1 MVGKKKTG
9 ELRNLPTTDTKV
21 NRRRSQAKTSS
32 ASQPDTARTNTNTG
46 DGARTTQRKQREV
59 FILEDFILKNLQG
72 GKISG
77 TAKVKISLFPGCS
90 MQDMRDHI
98 KSISRKNPDEIVI
111 HVGTN
116 SLRPSETSLRDCGEE
131 ISNLTH
137 MINEESSAELTT
149 SDLVSRSDNENQA
162 LKYLA

>member
-1 MVGKKKTG
+1 
-9 ELRNLPTTDTKV
+9 
-21 NRRRSQAKTSS
+21 
-32 ASQPDTARTNTNTG
+32 
-46 DGARTTQRKQREV
+46 
-59 FILEDFILKNLQG
+59 
-72 GKISG
+72 
-77 TAKVKISLFPGCS
+77 

-116 SLRPSETSLRDCGEE
+116 SLRPSETSLRDCGED

>member
-1 MVGKKKTG
+1 
-9 ELRNLPTTDTKV
+9 
-21 NRRRSQAKTSS
+21 
-32 ASQPDTARTNTNTG
+32 
-46 DGARTTQRKQREV
+46 
-59 FILEDFILKNLQG
+59 
-72 GKISG
+72 
-77 TAKVKISLFPGCS
+77 

-116 SLRPSETSLRDCGEE
+116 SLRPSETSLRDCGAE

-149 SDLVSRSDNENQA
+149 SDLFTRSDNENQA

>member
-1 MVGKKKTG
+1 
-9 ELRNLPTTDTKV
+9 
-21 NRRRSQAKTSS
+21 
-32 ASQPDTARTNTNTG
+32 
-46 DGARTTQRKQREV
+46 
-59 FILEDFILKNLQG
+59 
-72 GKISG
+72 
-77 TAKVKISLFPGCS
+77 

-162 LKYLA
+162 LST

>member
-1 MVGKKKTG
+1 
-9 ELRNLPTTDTKV
+9 
-21 NRRRSQAKTSS
+21 
-32 ASQPDTARTNTNTG
+32 
-46 DGARTTQRKQREV
+46 
-59 FILEDFILKNLQG
+59 
-72 GKISG
+72 
-77 TAKVKISLFPGCS
+77 

-116 SLRPSETSLRDCGEE
+116 SLRPSETSLRDCGED
-131 ISNLTH
+131 IINLTH

>member
-1 MVGKKKTG
+1 
-9 ELRNLPTTDTKV
+9 
-21 NRRRSQAKTSS
+21 
-32 ASQPDTARTNTNTG
+32 
-46 DGARTTQRKQREV
+46 
-59 FILEDFILKNLQG
+59 
-72 GKISG
+72 
-77 TAKVKISLFPGCS
+77 

-149 SDLVSRSDNENQA
+149 SDLFTRSNNENQA

>member
-1 MVGKKKTG
+1 
-9 ELRNLPTTDTKV
+9 
-21 NRRRSQAKTSS
+21 
-32 ASQPDTARTNTNTG
+32 
-46 DGARTTQRKQREV
+46 
-59 FILEDFILKNLQG
+59 
-72 GKISG
+72 
-77 TAKVKISLFPGCS
+77 

>member
-1 MVGKKKTG
+1 
-9 ELRNLPTTDTKV
+9 
-21 NRRRSQAKTSS
+21 
-32 ASQPDTARTNTNTG
+32 
-46 DGARTTQRKQREV
+46 
-59 FILEDFILKNLQG
+59 
-72 GKISG
+72 
-77 TAKVKISLFPGCS
+77 
-90 MQDMRDHI
+90 MQDIRDHI

>member
-1 MVGKKKTG
+1 
-9 ELRNLPTTDTKV
+9 
-21 NRRRSQAKTSS
+21 
-32 ASQPDTARTNTNTG
+32 
-46 DGARTTQRKQREV
+46 
-59 FILEDFILKNLQG
+59 
-72 GKISG
+72 
-77 TAKVKISLFPGCS
+77 

-111 HVGTN
+111 HAGTN

>member
-1 MVGKKKTG
+1 
-9 ELRNLPTTDTKV
+9 
-21 NRRRSQAKTSS
+21 
-32 ASQPDTARTNTNTG
+32 
-46 DGARTTQRKQREV
+46 
-59 FILEDFILKNLQG
+59 
-72 GKISG
+72 
-77 TAKVKISLFPGCS
+77 

-162 LKYLA
+162 LEYLA

>member
-1 MVGKKKTG
+1 
-9 ELRNLPTTDTKV
+9 
-21 NRRRSQAKTSS
+21 
-32 ASQPDTARTNTNTG
+32 
-46 DGARTTQRKQREV
+46 
-59 FILEDFILKNLQG
+59 
-72 GKISG
+72 
-77 TAKVKISLFPGCS
+77 

-149 SDLVSRSDNENQA
+149 SDLFTRSDNENQA

>member
-1 MVGKKKTG
+1 
-9 ELRNLPTTDTKV
+9 
-21 NRRRSQAKTSS
+21 
-32 ASQPDTARTNTNTG
+32 
-46 DGARTTQRKQREV
+46 
-59 FILEDFILKNLQG
+59 
-72 GKISG
+72 
-77 TAKVKISLFPGCS
+77 

-116 SLRPSETSLRDCGEE
+116 SLWPSATSLRHCGEE
-131 ISNLTH
+131 IVNLTQ

>member
-1 MVGKKKTG
+1 
-9 ELRNLPTTDTKV
+9 
-21 NRRRSQAKTSS
+21 
-32 ASQPDTARTNTNTG
+32 
-46 DGARTTQRKQREV
+46 
-59 FILEDFILKNLQG
+59 
-72 GKISG
+72 
-77 TAKVKISLFPGCS
+77 
-90 MQDMRDHI
+90 MQDMKDHI

>member
-1 MVGKKKTG
+1 
-9 ELRNLPTTDTKV
+9 
-21 NRRRSQAKTSS
+21 
-32 ASQPDTARTNTNTG
+32 
-46 DGARTTQRKQREV
+46 
-59 FILEDFILKNLQG
+59 
-72 GKISG
+72 
-77 TAKVKISLFPGCS
+77 

-149 SDLVSRSDNENQA
+149 SDLDSRSDNENQA

>member
-1 MVGKKKTG
+1 
-9 ELRNLPTTDTKV
+9 
-21 NRRRSQAKTSS
+21 
-32 ASQPDTARTNTNTG
+32 
-46 DGARTTQRKQREV
+46 
-59 FILEDFILKNLQG
+59 
-72 GKISG
+72 
-77 TAKVKISLFPGCS
+77 

-149 SDLVSRSDNENQA
+149 SDLFSRSDNENQA

>member
-9 ELRNLPTTDTKV
+9 ELRNLLTTDTKV

-32 ASQPDTARTNTNTG
+32 ASQPDTARTNTNTD

-59 FILEDFILKNLQG
+59 FTLEDSILKNLQG

-98 KSISRKNPDEIVI
+98 KSI
-111 HVGTN
+111 
-116 SLRPSETSLRDCGEE
+116 
-131 ISNLTH
+131 
-137 MINEESSAELTT
+137 
-149 SDLVSRSDNENQA
+149 
-162 LKYLA
+162 